1 VLLAGLS
8 LYIHYLAFLM
18 LIVYGAYAL
27 ARTGYGLPEP
37 PKERILATVAIAA
50 AALPILPVLLRFH
63 AERGL
68 HYHVAKTPHIFD
80 LEVALAPPNI
90 ILGPLGGL
98 LIARLLIREFQF
110 RTTAA
115 PASLWVLLSH
125 GAQFPPRC
133 YCAVG
138 RLGNQEHPA
147 RERTAAHHRE
157 RAGGRLVDLWVN
169 PPSGYPSPGRG
180 EL

>member
-1 VLLAGLS
+1 
-8 LYIHYLAFLM
+8 M

-68 HYHVAKTPHIFD
+68 HYHVAKTPQIFD

-110 RTTAA
+110 RTAAA
-115 PASLWVLLSH
+115 PASLWVLLIAWSTIPAAVLLRCWPAWQS
-125 GAQFPPRC
+125 GA
-133 YCAVG
+133 
-138 RLGNQEHPA
+138 
-147 RERTAAHHRE
+147 
-157 RAGGRLVDLWVN
+157 
-169 PPSGYPSPGRG
+169 SSPGAHG
-180 EL
+180 CSSPGACWWPPC